1 MERGHVQL
9 IEWITSNGGYISP
22 KLEIRELPG
31 RGRGL
36 VVNDRVYP
44 NERLIHLKLRQLLN
58 YSSIHNA
65 MVDGGHLS
73 ETEYRSMSAH
83 QVLALFLVIQQSLG
97 SKSDWKAFMGLL
109 PDRKEGFLDVPLQ
122 WSKEDQDSL
131 TPEGIVVLKKTL
143 DTFEADY
150 DKTKTFVAKYD
161 SDPRDAY
168 LWAWLC
174 VNSRCLYFDLT
185 LTTGKKDAQEVPDN
199 ITLAPYVDLINHS
212 VESGPTHCQLK
223 TSSIGFEILCG
234 QRGYTADEEIFLCY
248 GPRSNSVLLCEYG
261 FTVPENPWDDVDI
274 SDALE
279 NTFLTKQHE
288 TVLREMG
295 YYGEYTL
302 LPDSISFRTQV
313 AFAAIH
319 FLQSAEPAN
328 ARLLKLFVD
337 GKLGTQRFQ
346 NTMKA
351 GLRDILTTSAQETEA
366 ILASSA
372 KLRSCVEI
380 LHQSRLK
387 IIQSLL
393 ADLTSIV
400 GAT

>member
-1 MERGHVQL
+1 MDDLHVQL
-9 IEWITSNGGYISP
+9 IEWVTSNGGYISP

-58 YSSIHNA
+58 YSSIHDA
-65 MVDGGHLS
+65 MVGGGHVS
-73 ETEYRSMSAH
+73 EAEYRSMSAH

-97 SKSDWKAFMGLL
+97 AKSDWEAFMGLL
-109 PDRKEGFLDVPLQ
+109 PDRVEGFLDVPLQ
-122 WSKEDQDSL
+122 WSKEDQASL
-131 TPEGIVVLKKTL
+131 TPEGIAVLKKTL
-143 DTFEADY
+143 ETFEEDY
-150 DKTKTFVAKYD
+150 DKVKAFVGKYG

-185 LTTGKKDAQEVPDN
+185 LTTSRKDAQEVPDN

-223 TSSIGFEILCG
+223 TSSMGFEIVCG
-234 QRGYTADEEIFLCY
+234 QRGYQADEEIFLCY

-261 FTVPENPWDDVDI
+261 FTVENNPWDDVDI

-279 NTFLTKQHE
+279 RTFLTKQHE
-288 TVLREMG
+288 TVLKEMG
-295 YYGEYTL
+295 YFGEYTL

-313 AFAAIH
+313 SFAAIH

-328 ARLLKLFVD
+328 ARMLKLFVD

-346 NTMKA
+346 SVMIA
-351 GLRDILTTSAQETEA
+351 GLRDILTTSKLETEA

-372 KLRSCVEI
+372 KLRSQVEI
-380 LHQSRLK
+380 LHQGRLE
-387 IIQSLL
+387 IIKSLL
-393 ADLTSIV
+393 ADLASIV
-400 GAT
+400 RAT

>member
-1 MERGHVQL
+1 MDPHVQL

-36 VVNDRVYP
+36 VVNERVYP

-58 YSSIHNA
+58 YSSVQNA
-65 MVDGGHLS
+65 MVAEGHLS
-73 ETEYRSMSAH
+73 EEEYRNMSAH
-83 QVLALFLVIQQSLG
+83 QVLALFLVLQQSLG
-97 SKSDWKAFMGLL
+97 EKSEWLPFMSLL
-109 PDRKEGFLDVPLQ
+109 PDRKDGFADVPLQ
-122 WSKEDQDSL
+122 WSKESQQSL
-131 TPEGIVVLKKTL
+131 TPEGIAVLEKTL
-143 DTFEADY
+143 TAFEADY
-150 DKTKTFVAKYD
+150 EKTKAHVAKLS

-185 LTTGKKDAQEVPDN
+185 LTNGKKGAEKIPDN

-223 TSSIGFEILCG
+223 TSSMGFEILCG
-234 QRGYTADEEIFLCY
+234 QRGYAADEEIFLCY

-261 FTVPENPWDDVDI
+261 FTVENNPWDDVDI
-274 SDALE
+274 SEALE
-279 NTFLTKQHE
+279 KTFLTKQHE
-288 TVLREMG
+288 TALRELG

-319 FLQSAEPAN
+319 FLQSAEPVN

-346 NTMKA
+346 GVMKA
-351 GLRDILTTSAQETEA
+351 GLRDILTTIAFETESR
-366 ILASSA
+366 LATGS
-372 KLRSCVEI
+372 KMRSHVEI
-380 LHQSRLK
+380 LHKNRLEIVK
-387 IIQSLL
+387 TLL

-400 GAT
+400 RGT

>member
-1 MERGHVQL
+1 MENSHVQL

-185 LTTGKKDAQEVPDN
+185 LTTGKKTRRKCL
-199 ITLAPYVDLINHS
+199 ITLHWLRMLI
-212 VESGPTHCQLK
+212 
-223 TSSIGFEILCG
+223 
-234 QRGYTADEEIFLCY
+234 
-248 GPRSNSVLLCEYG
+248 
-261 FTVPENPWDDVDI
+261 
-274 SDALE
+274 
-279 NTFLTKQHE
+279 
-288 TVLREMG
+288 
-295 YYGEYTL
+295 
-302 LPDSISFRTQV
+302 
-313 AFAAIH
+313 
-319 FLQSAEPAN
+319 
-328 ARLLKLFVD
+328 
-337 GKLGTQRFQ
+337 
-346 NTMKA
+346 
-351 GLRDILTTSAQETEA
+351 
-366 ILASSA
+366 
-372 KLRSCVEI
+372 
-380 LHQSRLK
+380 
-387 IIQSLL
+387 
-393 ADLTSIV
+393 
-400 GAT
+400 